1 MENPIT
7 RMEARTRHLL
17 AAYLLSPPT
26 DAVEVRLEEL
36 VRTNGESG
44 TFGRLHL
51 TLVQVLAPPSC
62 APLAIVQLARDA
74 ELMWRLVLER
84 TGRAAPLRRLA
95 S

>member
-1 MENPIT
+1 MDNPIT

-17 AAYLLSPPT
+17 AAYLLSPPSEGI
-26 DAVEVRLEEL
+26 EVRLEEL
-36 VRTNGESG
+36 VQTGGESG

-51 TLVQVLAPPSC
+51 ALVQVLAGTGPARLPV
-62 APLAIVQLARDA
+62 AQLARDA
-74 ELMWRLVLER
+74 ELIWRLVLER